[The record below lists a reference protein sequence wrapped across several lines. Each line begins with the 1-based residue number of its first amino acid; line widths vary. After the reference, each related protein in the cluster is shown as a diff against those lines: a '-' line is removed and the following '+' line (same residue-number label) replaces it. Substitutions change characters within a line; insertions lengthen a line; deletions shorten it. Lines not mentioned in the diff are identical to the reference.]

1 MLKASRYSLILD
13 PDLLRSNA
21 EVLQGLLKSG
31 IVLNPNDAFLQ
42 KLNRKN
48 FLGKLAEKIHQKLEI
63 HATG

>member
-42 KLNRKN
+42 KLNRKIFWGN
-48 FLGKLAEKIHQKLEI
+48 SPKRSIKS
-63 HATG
+63 